1 MAANPEDFDASES
14 KLTLAKQ
21 LIHLVWGSG
30 EIPATFNV
38 EYEGANW
45 EVVVRVKQTED
56 ARLVGRNE
64 ADFTEE
70 LPE

>member
-1 MAANPEDFDASES
+1 MAANPEDFDTSES

-45 EVVVRVKQTED
+45 EIVVRVKQTED

>member
-1 MAANPEDFDASES
+1 MPANPEDFDTFDP
-14 KLTLAKQ
+14 KLTLATQ
-21 LIHLVWGSG
+21 LVHLVWGAG

-45 EVVVRVKQTED
+45 QVVVRVKQTED
-56 ARLVGRNE
+56 ARLVGSNE
-64 ADFTEE
+64 TDFTEE